1 MTAEGTALHSNNVL
15 PIDTGLTACTHI
27 NATAQLSKDK
37 GVEKF
42 IIVGAGVGGW
52 IMLHAAQKK
61 PDTVIG
67 LVGVAADPD
76 FTETLVWPALDET
89 TKAKVMAEGIAE
101 ISWGECAYAKA
112 SERVRE
118 REPGGLRG
126 RGVGAVRY
134 RHASSSQCETLSAI
148 VW

>member
-1 MTAEGTALHSNNVL
+1 MTAGGTALNSNVL
-15 PIDTGLTACTHI
+15 PIHTGLTACAYI
-27 NATAQLSKDK
+27 NATAQLSKEK

-61 PDTVIG
+61 PDTVMG

-101 ISWGECAYAKA
+101 ISWGECAHAKA
-112 SERVRE
+112 SERDCESLGALRE
-118 REPGGLRG
+118 R
-126 RGVGAVRY
+126 GVCAVRN
-134 RHASSSQCETLSAI
+134 RHAFSSPCEVLSAI
-148 VW
+148 VC